1 MAAVLNAP
9 PKPATPER
17 AAARKAVAR
26 QNTEILVGTLVLI
39 VFALFIV
46 YAFTGTAIAGKEG
59 YTVTAEF
66 GQVDGLAVGS
76 QVTIAGLPVGQVTK
90 LDLDPQA
97 MRPVVSMIID
107 RSIKLPTD
115 SSARVATDGLLGPK
129 FIKIDPGGDEE
140 TIPPGGHIEYVQ
152 DAVIVERLL
161 QKIVNDA
168 QARHDARAR
177 GAGGNNGTGGGNGTS
192 GAGKKSGD

>member
-1 MAAVLNAP
+1 VAAVVNAP
-9 PKPATPER
+9 PGALTPEQ
-17 AAARKAVAR
+17 AAARKAIAR

-39 VFALFIV
+39 VFALFIG
-46 YAFTGTAIAGKEG
+46 YAFRGTALAAKEG
-59 YTVTAEF
+59 YPVIAEF
-66 GQVDGLAVGS
+66 GQVDGLSVGS

-90 LDLDPQA
+90 LDLDLNG
-97 MRPVVSMIID
+97 MRPIVTMIID

-140 TIPPGGHIEYVQ
+140 LIPPGGHIEYVQ

-161 QKIVNDA
+161 KKIVNDA
-168 QARHDARAR
+168 EARREERAHGTATCPCPKDDA
-177 GAGGNNGTGGGNGTS
+177 G
-192 GAGKKSGD
+192 GKKSGD

>member
-1 MAAVLNAP
+1 VNAP
-9 PKPATPER
+9 PRAVNPER
-17 AAARKAVAR
+17 AAARKALAR

-46 YAFTGTAIAGKEG
+46 YAFTGTSLAAKEG
-59 YTVTAEF
+59 YPVTAEF
-66 GQVDGLAVGS
+66 GQVDGLNVGS
-76 QVTIAGLPVGQVTK
+76 QVTIAGLKVGQVTK
-90 LDLDPQA
+90 LDLDPNGL
-97 MRPVVSMIID
+97 RPVVTMIID

-115 SSARVATDGLLGPK
+115 SSARVATDGLLGGK

-140 TIPPGGHIEYVQ
+140 DIQPGGHIEYVQ

-168 QARHDARAR
+168 EARHNEREHAAQAACPCANG
-177 GAGGNNGTGGGNGTS
+177 GAGE
-192 GAGKKSGD
+192 KK

>member
-1 MAAVLNAP
+1 MNAP
-9 PKPATPER
+9 PRPLTPER
-17 AAARKAVAR
+17 AAARKTIAR

-46 YAFTGTAIAGKEG
+46 YAFTGTGLAAREG
-59 YTVTAEF
+59 YPVTAQF

-76 QVTIAGLPVGQVTK
+76 QVTVAGLPVGQVTK
-90 LDLDPQA
+90 LDLDPDGL
-97 MRPVVSMIID
+97 RPVVTMVID
-107 RSIKLPTD
+107 GSIKLPTD

-140 TIPPGGHIEYVQ
+140 NIQPGGRIEYVQ

-168 QARHDARAR
+168 EARHEERAHGGATCPCPKGDA
-177 GAGGNNGTGGGNGTS
+177 GQ
-192 GAGKKSGD
+192 K

>member
-1 MAAVLNAP
+1 VAAVVNAP
-9 PKPATPER
+9 PGALTPEQ
-17 AAARKAVAR
+17 AAARKAIAR

-39 VFALFIV
+39 VFAFFIG
-46 YAFTGTAIAGKEG
+46 YAFRGTALAAKEG
-59 YTVTAEF
+59 YPVTAEF

-90 LDLDPQA
+90 LDLDLNG
-97 MRPVVSMIID
+97 MRPIVTMIID

-129 FIKIDPGGDEE
+129 FIKIDPGGDDE

-161 QKIVNDA
+161 KKIVNDA
-168 QARHDARAR
+168 EARREERAHGTATCPCPKD
-177 GAGGNNGTGGGNGTS
+177 GAG
-192 GAGKKSGD
+192 GKKSGD